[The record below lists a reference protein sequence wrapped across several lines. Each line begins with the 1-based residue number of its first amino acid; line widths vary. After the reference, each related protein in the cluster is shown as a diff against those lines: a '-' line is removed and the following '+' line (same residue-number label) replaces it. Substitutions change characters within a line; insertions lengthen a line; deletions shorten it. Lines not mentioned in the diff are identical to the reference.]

1 MNNRFTGVK
10 TLGDLY
16 LVFSNED
23 VSDYDNLTEAEL
35 ERVADVFEANLP
47 NKVDMPDRPL
57 TEAGYTLIWN
67 VTVDTI
73 EEFINNNIITGD
85 EAPEKEKEVKDM
97 SSSNFNNEFSKD
109 DLLNNMDAAKNNAA
123 NGIDNAATPESAA
136 GKADDSVDFV
146 KGAFGKFLGVLDVQF
161 GCTALKNTILSIIR
175 DSRVELEGGEK
186 GRLAFFAV
194 AKNCRKA
201 VDDYCN
207 NVLIPLGKE
216 QKAMNLKDM
225 FNDNDGHCLFTRV
238 FDTLW
243 WIGNKTYEKLRK
255 FKLKVKEG
263 GILAHILKGV
273 KVLAK
278 ALMKGVKIILNVVKY
293 TASFVAASAAVI
305 IDLIVSSI
313 KAIVAKVK
321 AWQEAKNAGDETAA
335 ANVAEDIKE
344 VVETAETV
352 IAEFS
357 DEIIAE

>member
-1 MNNRFTGVK
+1 MNNRFLGVK
-10 TLGDLY
+10 TLSDLY

-23 VSDYDNLTEAEL
+23 VSDYDNLTETEL

-67 VTVDTI
+67 VTVDTV
-73 EEFINNNIITGD
+73 EEFINNITGE
-85 EAPEKEKEVKDM
+85 EAPEKDKEVTVM
-97 SSSNFNNEFSKD
+97 ENLNNGFSKD
-109 DLLNNMDAAKNNAA
+109 DLINNVNAAKNNAGD
-123 NGIDNAATPESAA
+123 GIDNAATPETAA
-136 GKADDSVDFV
+136 SKADDSVDFI
-146 KGAFGKFLGVLDVQF
+146 KGSLGKFLGMLDTQF
-161 GCTALKNTILSIIR
+161 GCSALKNTILGIIR

-207 NVLIPLGKE
+207 NVLIPLGKK
-216 QKAMNLKDM
+216 QKAMSLKEM
-225 FNDNDGHCLFTRV
+225 FKDNDGHCLFTRV
-238 FDTLW
+238 FNTLW
-243 WIGNKTYEKLRK
+243 WIGNKIYTKLLS

-263 GILAHILKGV
+263 GILAHIMKGV

-278 ALMKGVKIILNVVKY
+278 ALLKGLKIVLNVVKY
-293 TASFVAASAAVI
+293 TASFVAASAAVV
-305 IDLIVSSI
+305 IDLIVSGI
-313 KAIVAKVK
+313 KAIITKVK
-321 AWQEAKNAGDETAA
+321 AWDEAKKAGDETAA
-335 ANVAEDIKE
+335 ASVAEDIKE

-357 DEIIAE
+357 DEVVTE